1 MKVHSRGQE
10 LFDQD
15 FEKGMD
21 RWSDLSKLDRPV
33 GFKSNVGLYDLVTT
47 LPKEGLQ
54 EAELILLEDEEGLE
68 LLRHSCAHVLAQ
80 AVKELFPETQVT
92 IGPVI
97 ADGFYYD
104 FARNVPFKDED
115 LPVIEK
121 KMKEIIKRK
130 YSMKREEWDIKKALD
145 YFDGINEPYKCEIIR
160 DLVEEQKI
168 NSVSVYQQG
177 DFIDL
182 CRGPHIPKLN
192 WINAFKL
199 TKVAGAYWR
208 GDENNVMLTRIY
220 GTAFA
225 TKEKLK
231 EYLHQI
237 EEAKKRDHRK
247 LGTELKLFSMHEEA
261 PASPFFHANG
271 AFLLKQLQNFLTS
284 LNEEN
289 GYGPVVTPLI
299 MTEELWK
306 ASGHY
311 DNYRENMYFS
321 EVEDRRF
328 AVKPMNCPGHCL
340 IYANERHSYK
350 ELPIRYYEFGRV
362 HRRERSGVLGGLFRV
377 QSFVQDDAHIFCT
390 EEQVESEIL
399 SVLKMIDR
407 FYSAFGYQYLV
418 ELSTRPEKR
427 IGDERVWDK
436 AESALKSALE
446 QAGLKYHL
454 NPGDGAFY
462 GPKIDFHLKDSLGRT
477 HQCGTVQLDFSMPE
491 RFDLQYV
498 GADNKSHSPVM
509 IHRAIAGS
517 LERFL
522 GILIEH
528 YAGKFPFWLVPQQ
541 AIVMNITDGAKL
553 YAENIFDLLNK
564 NGYRVSLDDSR
575 DKLSAKVK
583 RAQNMKIP
591 YMIILGEKEASENS
605 LSLRS
610 LNGQQEHGLSHEQL
624 LDRFA
629 NEVNPLS

>member
-1 MKVHSRGQE
+1 
-10 LFDQD
+10 
-15 FEKGMD
+15 
-21 RWSDLSKLDRPV
+21 
-33 GFKSNVGLYDLVTT
+33 
-47 LPKEGLQ
+47 
-54 EAELILLEDEEGLE
+54 
-68 LLRHSCAHVLAQ
+68 
-80 AVKELFPETQVT
+80 
-92 IGPVI
+92 
-97 ADGFYYD
+97 
-104 FARNVPFKDED
+104 
-115 LPVIEK
+115 
-121 KMKEIIKRK
+121 
-130 YSMKREEWDIKKALD
+130 
-145 YFDGINEPYKCEIIR
+145 
-160 DLVEEQKI
+160 
-168 NSVSVYQQG
+168 
-177 DFIDL
+177 
-182 CRGPHIPKLN
+182 
-192 WINAFKL
+192 
-199 TKVAGAYWR
+199 
-208 GDENNVMLTRIY
+208 
-220 GTAFA
+220 
-225 TKEKLK
+225 
-231 EYLHQI
+231 
-237 EEAKKRDHRK
+237 
-247 LGTELKLFSMHEEA
+247 
-261 PASPFFHANG
+261 
-271 AFLLKQLQNFLTS
+271 
-284 LNEEN
+284 
-289 GYGPVVTPLI
+289 
-299 MTEELWK
+299 
-306 ASGHY
+306 
-311 DNYRENMYFS
+311 MYFS